1 MNKQYSDFLLQ
12 KSLAT
17 DAVGLK
23 NPPQLAKHLFSFQRA
38 SVEFNLRVGRSGLF
52 LDTGLG
58 KTECQLEWCQKAIE
72 ATNTKAIIFTPLA
85 VAAQTKRRA
94 ERWGYDAQIIREQTD
109 AKPGINICNYERLDH
124 LDPSQFGIVSLDEA
138 SILKSFTG
146 KTTKALIDSFAGC
159 RFKMA
164 ATATPA
170 PNDHME
176 LGNYAE
182 FLELMH
188 ANEMLSRFF
197 INDTSTASQHWR
209 LKGYAENAFW
219 DWMTS
224 FSRMAEKPSDITGN
238 EVDDA
243 PFILPPINIVRHRA
257 RDPETENEFDNIFGD
272 TAMSATSLH
281 DVKRKTILE
290 RAEKTGEIV
299 AKEPKQSWLIW
310 CDTNYESEALKNAIP
325 LAIEIRGSMSTDEKE
340 DRLLAFENGQIKYL
354 ITKPSLTGFGMDWS
368 HCFNM
373 AFVGRNYSYETWYQ
387 AIRRCWR
394 FGQKHTVNVHLVV
407 AEGETTIGNVIDQK
421 AESHSHMK
429 TKMREAMR
437 RSVGL
442 AEITKTPYIPKHKA
456 GLATWIKSAV

>member
-1 MNKQYSDFLLQ
+1 MNKEYAKFLTK
-12 KSLAT
+12 KSLSS
-17 DAVGLK
+17 DQLGLK
-23 NPPQLAKHLFSFQRA
+23 KVPELAPHLFPFQRE

-72 ATNTKAIIFTPLA
+72 ATNTKALIFTPLA

-94 ERWGYDAQIIREQTD
+94 ERWGYESHIIREQSE
-109 AKPGINICNYERLDH
+109 AKPGINICNYERLDL

-138 SILKSFTG
+138 SILKSFSG
-146 KTTKALIDSFAGC
+146 KTTKALIAAFQGC
-159 RFKMA
+159 QFKMA

-176 LGNYAE
+176 MGNYAE
-182 FLELMH
+182 FLELMA

-209 LKGYAENAFW
+209 LKGYAENSFW

-224 FSRMAEKPSDITGN
+224 FARMAEKPSDITGN
-238 EVDDA
+238 ESDDL
-243 PFILPPINIVRHRA
+243 PFILPPIDVIRHRA
-257 RDPETENEFDNIFGD
+257 RDAETETEFDNIFGD
-272 TAMSATSLH
+272 PSMSATTLH
-281 DVKRKTILE
+281 DVKRKTVLE
-290 RAEKTGEIV
+290 RAEKTAEVV
-299 AKEPKQSWLIW
+299 AADAKQSWLIW

-325 LAIEIRGSMSTDEKE
+325 SAMEIRGDQSTDQKE

-354 ITKPSLTGFGMDWS
+354 IAKPSMCGFGMDWS
-368 HCFNM
+368 HCSHM
-373 AFVGRNYSYETWYQ
+373 AFVGRSYSYETWYQ

-394 FGQKHTVNVHLVV
+394 FGQKNTVKVHLVV

-421 AESHSHMK
+421 AESHDHMK
-429 TKMREAMR
+429 NKMREAMR
-437 RSVGL
+437 RAVGL
-442 AEITKTPYIPKHKA
+442 AEITKTPYNPKHKA
-456 GLATWIKSAV
+456 RLASWLSAV

>member
-1 MNKQYSDFLLQ
+1 MNKQYSDFLLK

-17 DAVGLK
+17 DTVGIK
-23 NPPQLAKHLFSFQRA
+23 NPPALAEHLFSFQRA

-72 ATNTKAIIFTPLA
+72 ATNSKAVIFTPLA

-94 ERWGYDAQIIREQTD
+94 ERWGYDAQIIREQAD

-146 KTTKALIDSFAGC
+146 KTTKALVDSFQGC

-224 FSRMAEKPSDITGN
+224 FARMAEKPSDITGD
-238 EVDDA
+238 EKDDT

-272 TAMSATSLH
+272 AAMSATSLH
-281 DVKRKTILE
+281 DVKRKTVLE

-299 AKEPKQSWLIW
+299 SKEPKQSWLIW
-310 CDTNYESEALKNAIP
+310 CDTNYESEALKAAIP
-325 LAIEIRGSMSTDEKE
+325 QATEVRGSMTTDEKE

-368 HCFNM
+368 HCSNM

-394 FGQKHTVNVHLVV
+394 FGQKNTVNVHLVV

-421 AESHSHMK
+421 ADQHSHMK
-429 TKMREAMR
+429 DKMREAMR
-437 RSVGL
+437 RAVGL
-442 AEITKTPYIPKHKA
+442 AEITKIPYMPKHKT
-456 GLATWIKSAV
+456 GLASWIKSAV